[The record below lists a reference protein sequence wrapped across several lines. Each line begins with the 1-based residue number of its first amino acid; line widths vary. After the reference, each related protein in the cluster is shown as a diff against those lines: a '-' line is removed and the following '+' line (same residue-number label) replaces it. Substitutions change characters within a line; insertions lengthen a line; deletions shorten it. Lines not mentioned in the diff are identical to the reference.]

1 MCRFQVGV
9 VRMHGR
15 MPNHQERPLQYEDPE
30 TFADLIAINGKLQ
43 PYHTIWFGAI
53 IDTSR

>member
-15 MPNHQERPLQYEDPE
+15 MPNHQERSLQYEDPE
-30 TFADLIAINGKLQ
+30 TFADLIAINGTLQ

-53 IDTSR
+53 IDTRR